1 MILDSSAVIAIL
13 RAEPDA
19 ERFAIAIER
28 ARSVRISAAT
38 YVEIGAVMDQERDPV
53 LSRRVDDLLDI
64 AGTVIEPVSPEQARV
79 ARAAYRDFGKGSG
92 HPAKLD
98 FGACFAYA
106 LAKTAGEPLLFKGD
120 DFGHTDV
127 EAAWSDVR

>member
-1 MILDSSAVIAIL
+1 LILDSSVVIAIL

-19 ERFAIAIER
+19 ERFAIAIEQ

-64 AGTVIEPVSPEQARV
+64 AGTVIEPVSPERARI
-79 ARAAYRDFGKGSG
+79 ARAAYRDFGRGSG
-92 HPAKLD
+92 HPAKLN
-98 FGACFAYA
+98 FGDCFAYA

-127 EAAWSDVR
+127 DVA